1 MMPDRLRR
9 LALALPLV
17 LAGCAQGPTL
27 QERLSVWI
35 GRSELDLV
43 TELGVPN
50 RTYELEGRRFLQY
63 EQRRAIPVAS
73 PAYGPGFGPWG
84 YRGGFWPPPP
94 AYAVVGCDV
103 TFLIRQE
110 RVESFTFRGQGCD

>member
-1 MMPDRLRR
+1 MRR
-9 LALALPLV
+9 AILCLPLL

-43 TELGVPN
+43 TALGVPN

-63 EQRRAIPVAS
+63 EQRRTVPVAA
-73 PAYGPGFGPWG
+73 PAYDPWYGPWG
-84 YRGGFWPPPP
+84 PRAGYWPPPP
-94 AYAVVGCDV
+94 SYAVVECDV
-103 TFLIRQE
+103 TFIIRQD
-110 RVESFTFRGQGCD
+110 RVENFTFRGQGCS